1 LKEKTFILVFNPF
14 SFVIRL
20 DLSSFDVFAILVE
33 PTFAAYAT
41 TFLFQQEALA
51 CSNILVS
58 LLYGQKTWGQDL
70 LEVLL
75 INALH

>member
-58 LLYGQKTWGQDL
+58 LLLARRPGGKTCWKFC
-70 LEVLL
+70 
-75 INALH
+75 